1 MAIPE
6 KFKDKYFYHFTH
18 IENLDSILSNGF
30 FSTNEKNTLGINH
43 NDVPNGNIQGR
54 RANMVVPVKPYGKIH
69 DYVPFY
75 FCSTNPMLLGVTST
89 YER

>member
-30 FSTNEKNTLGINH
+30 FSTSE
-43 NDVPNGNIQGR
+43 
-54 RANMVVPVKPYGKIH
+54 KIH
-69 DYVPFY
+69 
-75 FCSTNPMLLGVTST
+75 
-89 YER
+89 